1 MRLEAMLVDAAGNEL
16 NGRDVRWTSADT
28 TRVKVTSNGTIT
40 AAAVGSSRVT
50 ATSEGRS
57 DSVKVIVTD

>member
-16 NGRDVRWTSADT
+16 DGRDVRWTSADT
-28 TRVKVTSNGTIT
+28 TRVQVTSNGTIT